1 MMNTT
6 GGNKVNEQDK
16 AAEQVRNQALEEAAR
31 LCDAKYAARVESGHP
46 REASTARS
54 LAEAIRALSA
64 PVTPAAAT
72 LPAQDAREELRDM
85 LEDARLELS
94 MIREALW
101 VTNEPH
107 QTLRE
112 RTLEAARRAALS
124 QQDSGDDQDR
134 LFVLLCEIRAACG
147 DNGKRMQPE
156 LVEYIRE
163 IAEDA
168 ARYQLLRRGQR
179 WSVINGIGDTLRADE
194 LDAAIDA
201 ARQSDSKETDHGN

>member
-1 MMNTT
+1 M
-6 GGNKVNEQDK
+6 NEQDK